1 MDYTLEDPF
10 KWEIVGRNLFAM
22 FVCGIGYF
30 IFTILVQYKFFIKSR
45 YDPFFSCIV
54 SACEC
59 FVVFPS
65 HEVGKMIFLRKGISV
80 LQMCS
85 TFCLPIM
92 AIKSTSLTKLVS
104 SIAQGCQTHF
114 DPGDHMRHNIT

>member
-59 FVVFPS
+59 FVVCPL
-65 HEVGKMIFLRKGISV
+65 HEVANMIFLRKGISV
-80 LQMCS
+80 RQMCP
-85 TFCLPIM
+85 TFYLLLL
-92 AIKSTSLTKLVS
+92 AIISTSLTKFVS

-114 DPGDHMRHNIT
+114 DPGAT